1 MLKSASPHLN
11 IFLEYFTGGQIL
23 NQFVRWAKNWILS
36 SGSYVQTAK
45 YIFPKLKQ
53 YVCHSFLYYS
63 PRLRTE
69 HGRVMFELIGRWKV
83 WGRVKI
89 LISESSP
96 PLVQTEKG
104 EGSDDDLEKVFPLF
118 HRRGII
124 LFIRSQKLLSFR
136 RIHKSSDCWQV
147 SWIKYGGLNILILLH
162 VNSSWYKYFLELWI
176 WIWKWNLGNV
186 FCENSTC
193 YIISSCT
200 EIYWDFPLALSTVEC
215 NMNVTKTI

>member
-1 MLKSASPHLN
+1 MLQLNKGLNLTNLKLNLN
-11 IFLEYFTGGQIL
+11 IILDYFTGGQIL

-45 YIFPKLKQ
+45 YIFLKLKQ
-53 YVCHSFLYYS
+53 NVCHSFLYYS

-104 EGSDDDLEKVFPLF
+104 EGSDDDLEKVF
-118 HRRGII
+118 
-124 LFIRSQKLLSFR
+124 SV
-136 RIHKSSDCWQV
+136 SSP
-147 SWIKYGGLNILILLH
+147 
-162 VNSSWYKYFLELWI
+162 
-176 WIWKWNLGNV
+176 
-186 FCENSTC
+186 STD
-193 YIISSCT
+193 YLVH
-200 EIYWDFPLALSTVEC
+200 W
-215 NMNVTKTI
+215 VTKIVKFPENP

>member
-1 MLKSASPHLN
+1 
-11 IFLEYFTGGQIL
+11 
-23 NQFVRWAKNWILS
+23 
-36 SGSYVQTAK
+36 
-45 YIFPKLKQ
+45 
-53 YVCHSFLYYS
+53 
-63 PRLRTE
+63 
-69 HGRVMFELIGRWKV
+69 MFELIGRWKV

-147 SWIKYGGLNILILLH
+147 SWIKYGILNILILLH